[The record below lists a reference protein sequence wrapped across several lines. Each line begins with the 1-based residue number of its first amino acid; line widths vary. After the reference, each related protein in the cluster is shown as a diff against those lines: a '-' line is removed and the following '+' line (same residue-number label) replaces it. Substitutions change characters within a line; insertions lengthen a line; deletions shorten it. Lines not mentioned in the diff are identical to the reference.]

1 MFPLSIIKAS
11 MSLSTINYN
20 VAWPLFNQGIILAH
34 QPLELVRNVYWC
46 WVVLYLLLTQTMG
59 IFKDLI
65 KKTLMLVQK
74 FNGQFLQTFEL
85 IWEF

>member
-1 MFPLSIIKAS
+1 

-20 VAWPLFNQGIILAH
+20 VAWPLLNQGTVLLAH
-34 QPLELVRNVYWC
+34 QPLELVRNVYYC
-46 WVVLYLLLTQTMG
+46 WVALYLLLTQTMG

-65 KKTLMLVQK
+65 LKVLMLVQK
-74 FNGQFLQTFEL
+74 FSGQFLQTFKL